1 MDAEILNLLRDP
13 AGLPFYPVVFQG
25 LYILT
30 WAFHALFVF
39 LALGSMGVSIYG
51 GFKQKTDENWK
62 ILTSHML
69 QTGKI
74 SVSLLIVLGVAPLLF
89 TQVIYDPNW
98 YTVNTI
104 SGLWVVIFIYSLLV
118 GYSMYYW
125 YYYAN
130 KKQSSSSS
138 LIGTISFLFLI
149 FCGLIMHVFSVQV
162 IQPDKWMQW
171 YAPNGV
177 VDTSGTTFNPDLI
190 RFLFIILLSIP
201 IVGLFLQNY
210 GDFLKSN
217 EKFDEKFISF
227 TRNIG
232 TKIAIFGLLLTLVLF
247 VYWAYKINR
256 LADIYSIIIYLSFI
270 VLIIFTKSL
279 KNSYLTTA
287 AAIILILLI
296 SGFREYIRYTIM
308 FDFGYDIYNYPVNI
322 EWSSITMFVL
332 TFISL
337 GGVGVS
343 FIATMAWKV
352 GKSNGVL
359 DASKDKTITIM
370 ANMLLWILSIWC
382 IVYFA
387 WGFFILFKNSLL

>member
-13 AGLPFYPVVFQG
+13 AGLPFYPIVFQG

-39 LALGSMGVSIYG
+39 LALGSMGLSIFG
-51 GFKQKTDENWK
+51 GFKQKSDNNWK

-104 SGLWVVIFIYSLLV
+104 SGLWVVIFIYTLLV

-138 LIGTISFLFLI
+138 IIGTISFLLLV

-162 IQPDKWMQW
+162 IQPEKWMQW

-177 VDTSGTTFNPDLI
+177 VDTSGTTFNPETI
-190 RFLFIILLSIP
+190 RFLFIIFLSVP
-201 IVGLFLQNY
+201 VVGLFLQNY
-210 GDFLKSN
+210 GDFLKTN

-227 TRNIG
+227 ARNIG
-232 TKIAIFGLLLTLVLF
+232 TKIAILGLVLSLALF
-247 VYWAYKINR
+247 ASWAYEIDK
-256 LADIYSIIIYLSFI
+256 LADIYSIIIYISFI
-270 VLIIFTKSL
+270 VIILFAKNL

-287 AAIILILLI
+287 ALIILMLLI
-296 SGFREYIRYTIM
+296 SGFREYIRYNLM
-308 FDFGYDIYNYPVNI
+308 FDIGYDIYNYPLNI

-332 TFISL
+332 TFVSL

-359 DASKDKTITIM
+359 DASKDRTITIM
-370 ANMLLWILSIWC
+370 ANMLLWILSVWC

-387 WGFFILFKNSLL
+387 WGFFTLFKNSL